1 MSKLPT
7 AKEGLILLG
16 KVAGT
21 LLSIYMILNSV
32 SWDGV
37 RQTFARLSIAWLV
50 LAVFVFWAAQLVSSL
65 RCVYVARAL
74 GGDLDFTT
82 SLRANFIGL
91 WFSQVLPTGFG
102 GDLIK
107 ITMLKSR
114 IGLSVGMRTVLID
127 RFSGL
132 VILLLVMSVQLPF
145 YWIYFEQ
152 AHELAFVGLASLGG
166 LFVVVITSAAASLI
180 SSRFNLP
187 FGIRHGFELMADVWK
202 FRQGRLLAEQFWT
215 SSVIHMHGILS
226 FMLIGLAFGIHIE
239 FIDYVLLVP
248 VIFLLALIP
257 FSFAGWGVREVGAIW
272 VFSMVGMPKESAL
285 AISIGF
291 GVVLLLAGI
300 PGFLVWI
307 LNR

>member
-1 MSKLPT
+1 VSKSPT
-7 AKEGLILLG
+7 TKDELILLA

-21 LLSIYMILNSV
+21 LLSIYMISISV

-37 RQTFARLSIAWLV
+37 RQMLARLSIAWFI

-74 GGDLDFTT
+74 GGDLDFPT

-91 WFSQVLPTGFG
+91 WFTQVLPTSFG

-107 ITMLKSR
+107 IAILKSS
-114 IGLSVGMRTVLID
+114 IGLSIGTRTVLID

-132 VILLLVMSVQLPF
+132 VILLLVMSAQLPF

-152 AHELAFVGLASLGG
+152 AYELAFMGLGSLGG
-166 LFVVVITSAAASLI
+166 LFVVIITSAAASVI
-180 SSRFNLP
+180 STRFNLP
-187 FGIRHGFELMADVWK
+187 FGIRHGFELMADLWR
-202 FRQGRLLAEQFWT
+202 FRQGTLLAEQFWT
-215 SSVIHMHGILS
+215 SSVIHVHGILS

-239 FIDYVLLVP
+239 FIEYVLLVP

-285 AISIGF
+285 VISVGF
-291 GVVLLLAGI
+291 GVLLLLAGI
-300 PGFLVWI
+300 PGLLVWN
-307 LNR
+307 LKR